1 MTLHSLHVK
10 ALVATAVDV
19 TDEAE
24 IAQRGLKGPF
34 KHIQFN
40 IELVKEKQNAPST
53 EVDRRRAS
61 A

>member
-1 MTLHSLHVK
+1 M
-10 ALVATAVDV
+10 

-24 IAQRGLKGPF
+24 IARRGVNKPF
-34 KHIQFN
+34 KHITFN
-40 IELVKEKQNAPST
+40 VELVKDQTQAPST

>member
-1 MTLHSLHVK
+1 
-10 ALVATAVDV
+10 VATAVDV

-24 IAQRGLKGPF
+24 IQRRGLDKPF
-34 KHIQFN
+34 KHITFN
-40 IELVKEKQNAPST
+40 IELVKEAASAPST